1 MLRMGRISRD
11 LFFGN
16 SRRDQKGGRV
26 VRDDSRAVSLD
37 GREARWDAFSGIGQ
51 RRGVATAARDTG
63 LVQGNDPQR
72 SAGVREGD
80 VLAGKYRVERVL
92 GMGGMGVVVAA
103 RHLQLDTKVA
113 IKFLL
118 PTMLEDRDAATR
130 FAREARAAVKITS
143 EHVARVF
150 DVGTLETGAP
160 YMVMEY
166 LDGEDLAAWLKQ
178 RGALSVEQA
187 IDFVLQACVAVADA
201 HVLGIVHRD
210 LKPANLF
217 CVQRSDGQLSIKVL
231 DFGISKLAE
240 AAGTRP
246 GMAMTR
252 TAALMG
258 SPLYMSPEQM
268 RSARDVDAQ
277 TDIWALGVILFELMT
292 GRPPFQ
298 AESVTELAIKVNNE
312 PTPAIRGFRPEVP
325 ALLEAAIFK
334 CLEKDR
340 RRRFRNVA
348 ELALA
353 LLPFAPKRARASVER
368 ISGIIEGAGLS
379 ASALA
384 QPSSPPMTS
393 TLVAP
398 GTVAP
403 VGRTTGGSRSRRT
416 AIGAGVVGVLAMVA
430 IAGSLLLLRHPHGGG
445 EDLQASGLQGRSPTD
460 PREASDPSV
469 SLLRGTS
476 GAPPPTTLAAIAQ
489 LQAAPSAAQTPTS
502 GPPDASTVS
511 TVSVPEA
518 RASPTTRPAM
528 PRPLGGALAGVRPAP
543 SVPASP
549 AAPAP
554 PTAGRP
560 SCNPPYVIDSAGD
573 RQYKPECL

>member
-1 MLRMGRISRD
+1 
-11 LFFGN
+11 
-16 SRRDQKGGRV
+16 
-26 VRDDSRAVSLD
+26 
-37 GREARWDAFSGIGQ
+37 
-51 RRGVATAARDTG
+51 
-63 LVQGNDPQR
+63 LVQGNDPQS

-118 PTMLEDRDAATR
+118 PGMLEDRDAVTR

-166 LDGEDLAAWLKQ
+166 LDGGDLAAWVKQ
-178 RGALSVEQA
+178 RGALPIEQA
-187 IDFVLQACVAVADA
+187 VEFVLQACVAVADA
-201 HVLGIVHRD
+201 HALGIVHRD

-217 CVQRSDGQLSIKVL
+217 CVRRSDGQLSVKVL
-231 DFGISKLAE
+231 DFGISKLTDTSGLA
-240 AAGTRP
+240 P
-246 GMAMTR
+246 GSMTR
-252 TAALMG
+252 TSAMMG

-277 TDIWALGVILFELMT
+277 TDIWALGVILFELIS

-298 AESVTELAIKVNNE
+298 ADSVTELAIKVNNE
-312 PTPAIRGFRPEVP
+312 PPPAIRSLRPDVP
-325 ALLEAAIFK
+325 SDLEAVIFK

-340 RRRFRNVA
+340 SRRYRNVA

-368 ISGIIEGAGLS
+368 ISGIIAGAGLS

-384 QPSSPPMTS
+384 VPPSPQLIS
-393 TLVAP
+393 TLIAP

-403 VGRTTGGSRSRRT
+403 VGRTTGGSRSRKT
-416 AIGAGVVGVLAMVA
+416 AMGAGIVGAVAMVA
-430 IAGSLLLLRHPHGGG
+430 VAASLVFWRHSHGGG
-445 EDLQASGLQGRSPTD
+445 EDPQAAGLHVGNLPD
-460 PREASDPSV
+460 PPKASDPSV
-469 SLLRGTS
+469 SLLGGTS
-476 GAPPPTTLAAIAQ
+476 GAPPTATVAAMAP

-502 GPPDASTVS
+502 GSLDASTVP
-511 TVSVPEA
+511 TVSALEV
-518 RASPTTRPAM
+518 RTNPTTKPAL
-528 PRPLGGALAGVRPAP
+528 PRPMGGAPAGVRPAP

-549 AAPAP
+549 VAAAP
-554 PTAGRP
+554 PTGGKP
-560 SCNPPYVIDSAGD
+560 SCSPPYVIDSAGD